1 MSLNF
6 GDEFVEIRPDPHALD
21 PDGLDAASGTVV
33 VSPLNSDG
41 DREGTFGGNRKSF
54 ALGEIARVFSRS
66 AVGMSADVGSQAETA
81 PQHRSRSGSAGRISE
96 EQWSLSAAESVAS
109 LYSDADDEERT
120 AYPHPDVVASGGL
133 SRRSRQPPLLI
144 PRSQSA
150 HGEYGYLLPGAHVD
164 GRSPTTSGSPLA
176 SPRASPVPPRGRK
189 GDEPPRFAGVDSARL
204 SHSQQADAAASTATR
219 GSGGGVGGCG
229 GGGGGGGGTSLD
241 VGGPASLPLSL
252 PKTLPRDVDVD
263 SEDDGGLGVSDNGDK
278 RRSHRAAG
286 KPCLIAHDAT
296 MLVCKALL

>member
-1 MSLNF
+1 
-6 GDEFVEIRPDPHALD
+6 
-21 PDGLDAASGTVV
+21 
-33 VSPLNSDG
+33 
-41 DREGTFGGNRKSF
+41 
-54 ALGEIARVFSRS
+54 
-66 AVGMSADVGSQAETA
+66 
-81 PQHRSRSGSAGRISE
+81 
-96 EQWSLSAAESVAS
+96 
-109 LYSDADDEERT
+109 
-120 AYPHPDVVASGGL
+120 L

-229 GGGGGGGGTSLD
+229 GGGGGGGGGGTSLD

>member
-33 VSPLNSDG
+33 VSPLNPDG

-81 PQHRSRSGSAGRISE
+81 SQHRSRSGSAGRISE
-96 EQWSLSAAESVAS
+96 EQRSLSAAESVAS

-120 AYPHPDVVASGGL
+120 AYPHLDVVASGDL
-133 SRRSRQPPLLI
+133 SRRSRPPPLLI

-164 GRSPTTSGSPLA
+164 GRSPTTAGSPLA
-176 SPRASPVPPRGRK
+176 SPRASPVPPRGKK

-204 SHSQQADAAASTATR
+204 SHSQQADAAVSTATR
-219 GSGGGVGGCG
+219 GSGDG
-229 GGGGGGGGTSLD
+229 GGGGGGGNGGTSLD
-241 VGGPASLPLSL
+241 VGAPASLASSL

-286 KPCLIAHDAT
+286 KPWLIAHDAT